1 VYNEFVTH
9 DVQELL
15 DEDVHDEQLV
25 AQGEHVVFDEL

>member
-1 VYNEFVTH
+1 MNNDPDIH

-15 DEDVHDEQLV
+15 DEDVHEEQLV